1 MRVLHCIWRMGLGGA
16 ERQLAQLSSGLM
28 ARNVEVH
35 VVTVFAG
42 VYDPLL
48 AATGAITHRLHPL
61 GKYDATL
68 IPRMVPL
75 LRRIKPDV
83 ATTWLT
89 QMDIVGGLAAS
100 IAGLPWVLCERCS
113 AEAYAPSFIHPA
125 RARVAGRA
133 AAIVANA
140 GVGRDYWRGLTRRP
154 IHVVP
159 NIVPL
164 AEIESAPAE
173 VGDADA
179 DAGIIL
185 FAGRLAAQKNIE
197 LLLDA
202 LAMVLAERPAPA
214 IFCGDGLQRAAFESK
229 ASSLGIAHRT
239 RFLGSMPNV
248 WSWMKVASVVVS
260 PSLFEGDPNVVLEA
274 IAARAPLVVSDIAP
288 HRALLNDRSAWLVDP
303 RSPDSIAAGLHA
315 ALDDRSEAQARAERA
330 YAVVAKRT
338 AYDIAGRYIEVFED
352 AIRGKR

>member
-75 LRRIKPDV
+75 LRRIKPD
-83 ATTWLT
+83 
-89 QMDIVGGLAAS
+89 
-100 IAGLPWVLCERCS
+100 
-113 AEAYAPSFIHPA
+113 AE
-125 RARVAGRA
+125 G
-133 AAIVANA
+133 
-140 GVGRDYWRGLTRRP
+140 
-154 IHVVP
+154 
-159 NIVPL
+159 
-164 AEIESAPAE
+164 E
-173 VGDADA
+173 
-179 DAGIIL
+179 IIL
-185 FAGRLAAQKNIE
+185 FAGRRAAQKNIE

-202 LAMVLAERPAPA
+202 LAMVLAERPATA

-239 RFLGSMPNV
+239 RFLGSVPNV

-288 HRALLNDRSAWLVDP
+288 HRALLNERTAWLVDP
-303 RSPDSIAAGLHA
+303 RSPD
-315 ALDDRSEAQARAERA
+315 
-330 YAVVAKRT
+330 
-338 AYDIAGRYIEVFED
+338 
-352 AIRGKR
+352 